1 MKVEASTVKRRR
13 RLKSAGSF
21 SLYLVAPVLS
31 AVTPLLVF
39 PSVTRMFGESG
50 LGAMGIAQ
58 SVGTAASVI
67 GELGWAVVGPQRIAA
82 LSGHERARYVRL
94 ASASRLVALA
104 VLLPLCIVIVMA
116 LAPEFKLESAI
127 IGAGS
132 AMAGLSLGWA
142 WIGANRPSR
151 MLFFESVPKL
161 LLSVAAAGIISLGGS
176 LAVYGV
182 ALIISALI
190 SPLAGLLDF
199 KALRAD
205 ARADRGQILY
215 ALREQAVVTGGR
227 SITAGF
233 TALPV
238 TLIAVV
244 SPAAVPLFTA
254 IDRLARMSLSV
265 LAAVPNRLQSW
276 LGSAGSPED
285 LHRRNRQQLL
295 MNGGMGIFVGVVYAI
310 LVPFVASLVFSGT
323 VHIEP
328 PIAWMSGLM
337 IAVICLSRGLGLSLV
352 AFGRAKWLL
361 PSSAA
366 ACAVG
371 ICAVLG
377 FGFLFGAIGGVA
389 GVVSAEIVGAVV
401 QAFALRRRR
410 KA

>member
-1 MKVEASTVKRRR
+1 MNVETSAVTRRR

-39 PSVTRMFGESG
+39 PSVTRMFGEPG

-104 VLLPLCIVIVMA
+104 VLVPLCILIVTA
-116 LAPEFKLESAI
+116 LSPEFKFESAI
-127 IGAGS
+127 ISVGS
-132 AMAGLSLGWA
+132 TMAGLSLGWA

-151 MLFFESVPKL
+151 MLFFESIPKL
-161 LLSVAAAGIISLGGS
+161 LLSVTAAGIISLGGS

-182 ALIISALI
+182 ALIIGALI
-190 SPLAGLLDF
+190 SLLAGMLDF
-199 KALRAD
+199 TALRAD
-205 ARADRGQILY
+205 VRADRQEILH

-238 TLIAVV
+238 TLIALV

-276 LGSAGSPED
+276 LGSAGSIEN
-285 LHRRNRQQLL
+285 LRHRNRWQIL
-295 MNGGMGIFVGVVYAI
+295 MNAGTGITVGILYAI
-310 LVPFVASLVFSGT
+310 LVPFVASFVFSGT
-323 VHIEP
+323 VHIAP
-328 PIAWMSGLM
+328 STAWISGLM
-337 IAVICLSRGLGLSLV
+337 IAVICVSRGLGLSLV

-389 GVVSAEIVGAVV
+389 GVVCAEAVGALV
-401 QAFALRRRR
+401 QALALRRR